1 MSEPDV
7 LPRFRRDGDAPL
19 ELDMP
24 DANSSNVVS
33 PSSNSAMARARDS
46 RLPCLPEIS
55 DRNRPW
61 VILGVVCIMVAAVVV
76 VFEPSLWL
84 GMLCTLTW
92 LFAELSML
100 PAVVKANSRGKLDPG
115 ENAYPWMQNWVA
127 SLARVPYYVNPEAK
141 LPFLVALSG
150 FFALGAST
158 YTGFV
163 ALRIS
168 HGSEFNWMALMSWF
182 GVMSMAFL
190 QWHGSLQIQGI
201 FFIALIGVK
210 NLSVLAKISYALK
223 HRDPKKF
230 SDGKMLTFN
239 MVNAFIW
246 LVYTYTIPDYVL
258 VANNAIVILCVLPC
272 LILKIV
278 LHPKLLGKSKQST
291 PNFKNAAIRK
301 ASGPQR
307 TLELSNNDKTDDT
320 ANRNPQLTVPKLR
333 RGASAENQSKAEQKS
348 ANEASGLRS
357 SFPAHLMKAAMAL
370 EDVSD
375 SNSSLSSK
383 GLLSNEKST
392 NPLPSDFFDPPPDL
406 GNGSVA
412 APSTPRKLPTTF
424 PQFTEAASGDSVTE
438 LIPRGTTSNPTTTAP
453 LPSNFFDPDPES
465 GQEGSI

>member
-1 MSEPDV
+1 MSASEV
-7 LPRFRRDGDAPL
+7 LPRFRRDGDAPADVDITNATSNNVAAL
-19 ELDMP
+19 GN
-24 DANSSNVVS
+24 NSTN
-33 PSSNSAMARARDS
+33 ARAREG

-61 VILGVVCIMVAAVVV
+61 VVLGVACILVAAVVV
-76 VFEPSLWL
+76 VVEPSLWL

-92 LFAELSML
+92 LFAELSAL
-100 PAVVKANSRGKLDPG
+100 PAVVKANSRGRLDPG
-115 ENAYPWMQNWVA
+115 ENAYPWMQNWIA

-168 HGSEFNWMALMSWF
+168 HGNEFNWMALMSWF

-210 NLSVLAKISYALK
+210 NLSVLAKISYAIK

-272 LILKIV
+272 LILKVV
-278 LHPKLLGKSKQST
+278 LHPKLLGKSKAST
-291 PNFKNAAIRK
+291 PNFKKTAVGK
-301 ASGPQR
+301 AGGPQP
-307 TLELSNNDKTDDT
+307 TLEIGNENTDET
-320 ANRNPQLTVPKLR
+320 ANRNSQLTMPKLR
-333 RGASAENQSKAEQKS
+333 RGVSAENQNKTENKPTSES
-348 ANEASGLRS
+348 SGLRS
-357 SFPAHLMKAAMAL
+357 TFPAHLMKAAMAL

-383 GLLSNEKST
+383 GLLSNEKSSK
-392 NPLPSDFFDPPPDL
+392 PLPIDFFDPPSTETD
-406 GNGSVA
+406 NDSV

-424 PQFTEAASGDSVTE
+424 PHLTEAANGDSVTE
-438 LIPRGTTSNPTTTAP
+438 LIPRSTSNPSALAP
-453 LPSNFFDPDPES
+453 LPSNFFDPEPES
-465 GQEGSI
+465 GREGAI